1 MQAADVP
8 GPPAKNPPKPLP
20 PATAKLDGVAYT
32 EARAYFARLGYKA
45 DYAAQTWTLTLT
57 QGTGAAASEL
67 VFTADKRDA
76 RVNGLR
82 VLLGEPAVLHK
93 NSIYVATL
101 DLERFLLPILR
112 PVRFASRP
120 VRTIV
125 IDAGH
130 GGNDTGTQ
138 NKVQKLSEKT
148 FTLDVSQRL
157 QRLLGGERWRVLQ
170 TRTDDRFIELPARAA
185 FANEAKADLFIS
197 IHFNA
202 VANNA
207 LVHGTETYVLTPQF
221 QRSTSSPKAM
231 PEDKLAYPGNRNDA
245 ANAVLGYHM
254 HRELLARLKSED
266 RGYKHAR
273 FAVLRM
279 VDCPA
284 VLVEAGY
291 LSNEE
296 EANKIAE
303 ESYREDIAEALSAA
317 ILAYEAQVGAGKK
330 EKAEPAE
337 KEEAG
342 KPDAR
347 GT

>member
-1 MQAADVP
+1 MADVP
-8 GPPAKNPPKPLP
+8 GPPAKNAPKPLP
-20 PATAKLDGVAYT
+20 PATARLEGVSYT

-45 DYAAQTWTLTLT
+45 DYVAQTATLTLT

-93 NSIYVATL
+93 NVLFVATL

-112 PVRFASRP
+112 PARSTARP
-120 VRTIV
+120 LRTIV

-138 NKVQKLSEKT
+138 NKTHKLSEKT
-148 FTLDVSQRL
+148 FTLDVAQRL
-157 QRLLGGERWRVLQ
+157 QRLLGEDRWRVLQ
-170 TRTDDRFIELPARAA
+170 TRTDDRFVELPARAA
-185 FANEAKADLFIS
+185 FANAEKADLFIS

-207 LVHGTETYVLTPQF
+207 AVHGTETYVLTPQF
-221 QRSTSSPKAM
+221 QRSTSSSKAL
-231 PEDKLAYPGNRNDA
+231 PEDKLAYPGNRHDA
-245 ANAVLGYHM
+245 TSAVLGYHM
-254 HRELLARLKSED
+254 HRALLARLKSED

-291 LSNEE
+291 LSNDD
-296 EANKIAE
+296 EAKKIAE
-303 ESYREDIAEALSAA
+303 ESYRGDIAEALYAA
-317 ILAYEAQVGAGKK
+317 ILAYEAQTGAGKA
-330 EKAEPAE
+330 AEESRE
-337 KEEAG
+337 KEEKAA
-342 KPDAR
+342 KAEEEPR
-347 GT
+347 G